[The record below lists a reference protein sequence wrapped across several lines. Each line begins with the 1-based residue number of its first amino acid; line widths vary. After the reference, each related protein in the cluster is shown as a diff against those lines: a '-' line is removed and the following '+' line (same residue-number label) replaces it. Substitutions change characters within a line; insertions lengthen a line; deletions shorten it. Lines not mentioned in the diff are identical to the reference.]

1 MDFTSLMDLI
11 KDEPLFTTGL
21 LKVSGVKP
29 AQITLQLVRW
39 VKAGRLIQ
47 LRRGVYALSGP
58 YRKVDPHPFLIANT
72 LNRASY
78 VSLQSALAWYSMIP
92 EYVPEVTS
100 VTTGRPELVTTG
112 VGAFLFRH
120 VKPELFSG
128 FCRIEVVER
137 QQAIVAT
144 PEKALV
150 DLLYLTPA
158 SDSAG
163 YLEELR
169 LQNMES
175 LNRKALRK
183 WAILTCSDKVQRA
196 VRHFVTIFHEGR
208 RA

>member
-1 MDFTSLMDLI
+1 MDFTSLMDLV
-11 KDEPLFTTGL
+11 KDEPVFTTGL

-58 YRKVDPHPFLIANT
+58 YRKVEPHPFLIANA

-78 VSLQSALAWYSMIP
+78 VSLQSALAWYGMIP
-92 EYVPEVTS
+92 EYVPKVTS
-100 VTTGRPELVTTG
+100 VTTGRPELVNTG
-112 VGAFLFRH
+112 AGAFLFRH
-120 VKPELFSG
+120 VKPEFFSG
-128 FCRIEVVER
+128 FRRIEVVER

-158 SDSAG
+158 SDAEG

-175 LNRKALRK
+175 MNRKALRK
-183 WAILTCSDKVQRA
+183 WAISICSDKVQRG
-196 VRHFVTIFHEGR
+196 VQRFVKIFSER
-208 RA
+208 RQT